1 MDDGSSDSGRSCA
14 PKTERSSSAISLA
27 PDSRTRS
34 SGGAEEK
41 IAIEL
46 PPLPRAGRYAIKFD
60 LVFEGVDWFEKCGS
74 QTTLKKLWV
83 R

>member
-1 MDDGSSDSGRSCA
+1 MCAEDGTLIECDFARA
-14 PKTERSSSAISLA
+14 RLPHAL
-27 PDSRTRS
+27 
-34 SGGAEEK
+34 SGGAEEN

-46 PPLPRAGRYAIKFD
+46 PPLTRAGRYAIKFD

-83 R
+83 M